1 MKFRE
6 SQIFCIITA
15 AIALTFLT
23 VGNPRMFGQ
32 SDSVSRDKVELSLS
46 STGIHNAEVHDL
58 GSKTYQIT
66 ATGTEPTVDVVIDG
80 SIAPGRNN
88 ILAFDYFSASGTS
101 HVQVQYGASGAVLHN
116 YEAPGLSH
124 SEGFTKYSA
133 NLAAA
138 SNWNLGVRVLRL
150 GFELKP
156 GQKIQIRNLS
166 LRAPTQEEEQ
176 AAGRRVEEHAYDAR
190 LNKDLQAY
198 LAKTYPA
205 AITSVYVSKRL
216 VRIEGDTGNV
226 AGDIYLAEVPLY
238 EDITELKHFD
248 YVIPVQ
254 VESGHFQVNLTR
266 FRNLPDH
273 RYDRVF
279 SQWVLARKNDTGYEL
294 LSHARYADGIVSQW
308 NLPDAIP
315 ATKKGLGG
323 VAIGRAPMSDLGDL
337 GITSITV
344 NVYLGFLRS
353 SAAADRIAF
362 DYHGKTYYA
371 DKKAISGYDKVLQC
385 AAQRNIL
392 AAAIILVPP
401 ARDIPDSKFAAT
413 LPYPDADP
421 SGIYVMPNV
430 ESAEGLETYAAALNF
445 LAERY
450 SRPDKKYGRIQDWIL
465 HNEVDAGWVWTNAGD
480 KSELTYLYLYQKSMR
495 TMYYIA
501 RQYNPHAKVFISLTH
516 YWNWTDDKHFY
527 LPRHLLNDLV
537 QFSHAEGD
545 FEWAIAQHPYPQ
557 SLFNPRT
564 WEDSKVNDT
573 FDTPLITFK
582 NIEVLD
588 AWTKQP
594 RTYYRGF
601 KQRAVF
607 LSEQGF
613 NSPDY
618 SQKELREQ
626 AAALAYAWKKIQPLD
641 SIQAMQYHNWVD
653 GRGEGGLR
661 IGLRKFP
668 DDPIDPG
675 GKKPIWYLYQKLG
688 TLDENQACAFAKPI
702 LGIQNWKQI
711 LTPAS
716 IPENQTS
723 YYPRDLYSDTWA
735 ATDALGRSLP
745 TYAEVE
751 LPKAGRF
758 VGMFYFLTFNS
769 PGKPGPMNVTNKLK
783 IDPNTANWKPG
794 TYYWGEPEFG
804 YYLSD
809 DPWVIRRH
817 AELLADAGVDVII
830 FDNTNGMTFPNNY
843 LAIAKVYTRM
853 RSEGE
858 RTPQI
863 AFLASE
869 NSVDQLWNDF
879 YSKGLYKDLWFQWK
893 GKPLLMVGQQ
903 IGMQRIDQFPMEI
916 QNFFTIRESWAW
928 NSLPWYRDGH
938 DEWPWIAHYPQPYGW
953 DLTPLEHEAVP
964 VGVAEHP
971 LSAIGRSFH
980 DGHEPATDQYDVTP
994 YTAQGLFFQEQWNRA
1009 LAVDPEFVF
1018 VTGWNEWSAGSK
1030 RMGPDIAKEL
1040 ASWDFFPRAKLSRAG
1055 HPLKA
1060 GDVYFIDEYNEE
1072 FSRDIEPM
1080 KGGHTDDYYY
1090 QLITNIRRYKG
1101 VHQPQPPSV
1110 SKTIYL
1116 NRGFSQWDDVGP
1128 EFRDHV
1134 YDTIPRDSA
1143 GNYKSGPYRDHTG
1156 RNDLVT
1162 MKVARDN
1169 DNIYFYAR
1177 TREPLTSWKGPF
1189 WMLLFIDSDQ
1199 SNKTGWEG
1207 YDYLVNARVLNS
1219 KTTTVEKSIGAG
1231 RWGNP
1236 VKAPMRV
1243 EGNELMI
1250 AIPRSIIGQP
1260 KGGVSFDFHWADN
1273 IQKLGDI
1280 EEFSLHGDSAPDRR
1294 SNYRYVADDK

>member
-1 MKFRE
+1 MKPRKNRLL
-6 SQIFCIITA
+6 CIVSA
-15 AIALTFLT
+15 LAIVAT
-23 VGNPRMFGQ
+23 VGPYMFCQPG
-32 SDSVSRDKVELSLS
+32 SAPSSKVELSLS
-46 STGIHNAEVHDL
+46 SSGSHDVEVRNL
-58 GSKTYQIT
+58 GPETYQIT
-66 ATGTEPTVDVVIDG
+66 ATGAQPTVAVVIHG
-80 SIAPGRNN
+80 TAEPQQTHV
-88 ILAFDYFSASGTS
+88 LAFEYFSATATA
-101 HVQVQYGASGAVLHN
+101 HVQVRYGTSEGALHTYEGEGLGHSEAFTSYSADLAS
-116 YEAPGLSH
+116 APG
-124 SEGFTKYSA
+124 
-133 NLAAA
+133 
-138 SNWNLGVRVLRL
+138 WDQGVRVLQL
-150 GFELKP
+150 GFGLKP
-156 GQKIQIRNLS
+156 GQKIQIRDLS
-166 LRAPTQEEEQ
+166 LRQPTPQEEQ
-176 AAGRRVEEHAYDAR
+176 AAARRVQEHEYDAR

-198 LAKTYPA
+198 LARSYPA
-205 AITSVYVSKRL
+205 AITSVYVGKKR
-216 VRIEGDTGNV
+216 VHIEGNTGND
-226 AGDIYLAEVPLY
+226 AGTVYLAEVPLY

-248 YVIPVQ
+248 YVIPIQ
-254 VESGHFQVNLTR
+254 VEAGHFQINLTR

-279 SQWVLARKNDTGYEL
+279 SQWVLAQKNGTGYEL
-294 LSHARYADGIVSQW
+294 LSHARYADGVVSRW

-323 VAIGRAPMSDLGDL
+323 VAIGRAPMSDLDDL
-337 GITSITV
+337 GIRSITV
-344 NVYLGFLRS
+344 NVYLSFLRS
-353 SAAADRIAF
+353 TPGPDRMAF

-371 DKKAISGYDKVLQC
+371 DKKSISGYDKVLQY

-392 AAAIILVPP
+392 VAAIILVPP
-401 ARDIPDSKFAAT
+401 ARNISDPAIAAT
-413 LPYPDADP
+413 LPYPEANP
-421 SGIYVMPNV
+421 AGIYVMPNV
-430 ESAEGLETYAAALNF
+430 ASADGLETYAAALNF

-450 SRPDKKYGRIQDWIL
+450 SRPDKKYGRIQDWIM

-537 QFSHAEGD
+537 EFSHAEGD

-564 WEDSKVNDT
+564 WEDRKVNDT

-582 NIEVLD
+582 NIQVLD

-594 RTYYRGF
+594 RTLYRGF
-601 KQRAVF
+601 KRRAVF

-618 SQKELREQ
+618 SPKTLAEQ

-668 DDPIDPG
+668 DDPTEPD
-675 GKKPIWYLYQKLG
+675 GKKPIWYLYKKLG
-688 TLDENQACAFAKPI
+688 TVDENQACAFAKPI
-702 LGIQNWKQI
+702 IGIQNWGQI
-711 LTPAS
+711 LH
-716 IPENQTS
+716 PEPIAETAGS
-723 YYPRDLYSDTWA
+723 HPRDLYSDTWVA
-735 ATDALGRSLP
+735 MDALGRSLP
-745 TYAEVE
+745 TYAEVG
-751 LPKAGRF
+751 LPKPGRF
-758 VGMFYFLTFNS
+758 VGIFYFLTFNS

-783 IDPNTANWKPG
+783 VDPDTANWKPG
-794 TYYWGEPEFG
+794 TYYWGEPELG

-817 AELLADAGVDVII
+817 AQLLADAGVDVII
-830 FDNTNGMTFPNNY
+830 FDNTNGITFPNNY
-843 LAIAKVYTRM
+843 LTIAKVYTQM

-863 AFLASE
+863 AFLASKK
-869 NSVDQLWNDF
+869 SVAQLWKDL
-879 YSKGLYKDLWFQWK
+879 YSKGLYKNLWFQWK

-903 IGMQRIDQFPMEI
+903 IGMQRIDQFPEAI
-916 QNFFTIRESWAW
+916 QNFFAIRESWAW

-953 DLTPLEHEAVP
+953 DRTPLEHEAVS
-964 VGVAEHP
+964 VGIAEHP

-980 DGHEPATDQYDVTP
+980 NGHEPATNRYDVTP

-1009 LAVDPEFVF
+1009 LAVDPDFVF

-1030 RMGPDIAKEL
+1030 RMGPDVAKEL
-1040 ASWDFFPRAKLSRAG
+1040 ASWDFFPGAKLSRAG
-1055 HPLKA
+1055 HPLKP

-1080 KGGHTDDYYY
+1080 RGGHTDDYYY
-1090 QLITNIRRYKG
+1090 QLIANIRRYKG
-1101 VHQPQPPSV
+1101 VHRPQPPSV
-1110 SKTIYL
+1110 PKTIHL
-1116 NRGFSQWDDVGP
+1116 NGSFSQWDDVGP

-1134 YDTIPRDSA
+1134 YDTIPRDSL
-1143 GNYKSGPYRDHTG
+1143 GNYQSGPYRNHTG

-1169 DNIYFYAR
+1169 NNIYFYAR
-1177 TREPLTSWKGPF
+1177 TREPLTSWKDPF

-1199 SNKTGWEG
+1199 NAKTGWEG
-1207 YDYLVNARVLNS
+1207 YDYLVDAHILNA
-1219 KTTTVEKSIGAG
+1219 KTTTVEKSIGVG
-1231 RWGNP
+1231 RWGKP
-1236 VKAPMRV
+1236 VKVHMRI

-1250 AIPRSIIGQP
+1250 AIPRSVIGQMSSR
-1260 KGGVSFDFHWADN
+1260 VAFDFHWADN

-1280 EEFSLHGDSAPDRR
+1280 EEFSVHGDSAPDRR
-1294 SNYRYVADDK
+1294 SNYRYVANDK